1 MTNKRADIIQ
11 VDSGIY
17 YLDPRSINSSNVS
30 GVYLL
35 VGDGVTL
42 VETATTLVAPDIL
55 EAALEIGFQES
66 DIRCAIVTHIH
77 LDHAGGTGWLT
88 RRLPH
93 LRVYVHERGMKH
105 LEDPSALIE
114 SARTVYGDLER
125 IKAIHGEILPV
136 PRENLFPVRNAT
148 LDIGVGHE
156 LQIIDAPGHA
166 PHHLCVFDPESG
178 CLFSGEALGHNH
190 PEIGVLQPAVAPPG
204 FNFEAS
210 KETIRKIRD
219 LNPSTICFSQFGHRR
234 DTSFVIDE
242 AERQLQEYHDF
253 VLARLKRGFRTE
265 QIMDEIAELYLGKV
279 LEAYPDV
286 RKRHGEFL
294 RSMLMSVVVGY
305 EIYFRRS
312 GKLS

>member
-1 MTNKRADIIQ
+1 VTSGRAELVQIED
-11 VDSGIY
+11 GIH
-17 YLDPRSINSSNVS
+17 YLDSRRVNATNVS

-42 VETATTLVAPDIL
+42 VETATTLIAPDIV
-55 EAALEIGFQES
+55 EAALQLGFQES
-66 DIRCAIVTHIH
+66 DIRRAIVTHIH

-88 RRLPH
+88 SRLPH
-93 LRVYVHERGMKH
+93 LGIYVHERGLRH

-136 PRENLFPVRNAT
+136 PSENLFPVRDTT
-148 LDIGVGHE
+148 LDIGAGRQ

-166 PHHLCVFDPESG
+166 SHHLCVFDPQSG
-178 CLFSGEALGHNH
+178 CLFSGEAVGHNH

-204 FNFEAS
+204 FDFEAS
-210 KETIRKIRD
+210 LQTIRRIRD
-219 LNPSTICFSQFGHRR
+219 LGPTTICFSQFGHRR
-234 DTSFVIDE
+234 DSSFVLDE
-242 AERQLQEYHDF
+242 AERQLQEYRDF
-253 VLARLKRGFRTE
+253 VLARLQRGLSTE
-265 QIMDEIAELYLGKV
+265 QIMDEIADLYLRDV

-286 RKRHGEFL
+286 RKQHGEFL
-294 RSMLMSVVVGY
+294 RSMLISVVVGY

-312 GKLS
+312 GKLD